1 MRSRFPALVL
11 ITGLVAAACGGSATP
26 GAVATTAGA
35 TAAAST
41 AAAAATPAPAK
52 VSIMVGGLN
61 KQIYLPNKLTEALG
75 YFAEQNLTVDLIDE
89 PSGKDTT
96 VEVVAGNVDFGS
108 GSYDHT
114 IDIAAAGKSI
124 TMVAL
129 LLQEPG
135 EFVMVSKQKADTI
148 KSPKDWKGANAGVTS
163 IGSGTHTLMRVMA
176 IKAGLAIADVN
187 YVAAGAGDTF
197 IAAMKQGKVDIGIT
211 TQPTVL
217 RMQKTGDGQLLVD
230 LSKVDTTRAA
240 LGGDYPFISV
250 FARADY
256 IAKNKDITQRVVNA
270 YVKTLKWIGSHT
282 PLEIAEKL
290 PADYYGGDKDGYVQ
304 ALKDSMGMFSPTGKM
319 TPGAPEFE
327 LGLLKQFNDNVIKN
341 PTIDLSKT
349 YTDEFVNAAK

>member
-1 MRSRFPALVL
+1 MRFRIPALAV
-11 ITGLVAAACGGSATP
+11 IAIFVVSACGGSATP
-26 GAVATTAGA
+26 GAPAATSAAPA
-35 TAAAST
+35 TS
-41 AAAAATPAPAK
+41 AAAATQAAPAK

-75 YFAEQNLTVDLIDE
+75 YFKDQNLQVDLIDE

-135 EFVMVSKQKADTI
+135 EFVMVSKQKADTL
-148 KSPKDWKGANAGVTS
+148 KSPKDLKGANAGVTS
-163 IGSGTHTLMRVMA
+163 LGSGTHTLMRA
-176 IKAGLAIADVN
+176 IVTKAGLQVSDVN

-197 IAAMKQGKVDIGIT
+197 IAAMKQGKIDVGVT

-217 RMQKTGDGQLLVD
+217 RLQKTGDGQIFVD
-230 LSKVDTTRAA
+230 LSKPETTRAA
-240 LGGDYPFISV
+240 LGGDYPFISI

-256 IAKNKDITQRVVNA
+256 IAAHKDVTQRVVNA
-270 YVKTLKWIGSHT
+270 YVKTLKWIATHT

-304 ALKDSMGMFSPTGKM
+304 ALKDSMGMFSPDGKM
-319 TPGAPEFE
+319 TKGAPEFE
-327 LGLLKQFNDNVIKN
+327 LSLLKQFNENVQKN
-341 PTIDLSKT
+341 PNVDLSKT